1 MESKPI
7 VRQLVESAIL
17 PRTDTG
23 SVTDDHPLLDTGLID
38 SMGILEL
45 VSQLEHACGVDIDDA
60 ELVPENFNSIN
71 SIAALVDQKQSR
83 A

>member
-1 MESKPI
+1 MDSKPT
-7 VRQLVESAIL
+7 VRRLVESAIL
-17 PRTDTG
+17 SRTDTS

-45 VSQLEHACGVDIDDA
+45 VSQLEQACGVTIDDD

-71 SIAALVDQKQSR
+71 DIAALVDQKSR

>member
-1 MESKPI
+1 MDSKQK

-17 PRTDTG
+17 SRTDTG

-45 VSQLEHACGVDIDDA
+45 VSQLEQACGVTIDDD

-71 SIAALVDQKQSR
+71 NIAALVDQKSR